1 MSEEKKKRFRVKIKN
16 SRDSLTYV
24 PFPDLVVKYTN
35 GWTEPLKIKEGEE
48 IPLAACDPE
57 DVRKSFLVGS
67 LYKYLNSGWIEP
79 IIEKPEPKPLTEK
92 ELKFLEAL
100 KPIQGTGDIPLMPI
114 PPKPVSDVSRAT
126 EEVKPSLPEVQSTLS
141 NFSLVKS
148 YEDFSKLSYFLKLK
162 FIKESSD
169 KELLKTILEKTDSP
183 QFKNNIS
190 LRLPGIR

>member
-1 MSEEKKKRFRVKIKN
+1 MAEENKKRYRVKVKN
-16 SRDSLTYV
+16 SKDNLTYV

-35 GWTEPLKIKEGEE
+35 GWAEPFKIKEGEE
-48 IPLAACDPE
+48 IPLSACDAE
-57 DVRKSFLVGS
+57 DVRKSWLVGS
-67 LYKYLNSGWIEP
+67 LKRYTDSGFIE
-79 IIEKPEPKPLTEK
+79 EFVVKPEPKPLTEK
-92 ELKFLEAL
+92 ELKFLEAI

-114 PPKPVSDVSRAT
+114 PPKPISDVSGAK
-126 EEVKPSLPEVQSTLS
+126 EVKPNLPEAQTTLS

-148 YEDFSKLSYFLKLK
+148 YEDFSKLSYFLKLR
-162 FIKESSD
+162 FIKESND